1 MLCEP
6 GSVPFADSSDSGP
19 QYLDATIDTTRTWF
33 FGKQPDDYMKRAYTR
48 VLQGHIAVS
57 TATFPLGADAGGLG
71 TFSRKFLWE

>member
-1 MLCEP
+1 MSCKLWVCP
-6 GSVPFADSSDSGP
+6 SANRSDSGP

-48 VLQGHIAVS
+48 VLQGHIAVA